1 MDIKDIHLKIVSGI
15 RDYMGLTG
23 FKKAV
28 IGLSGGIDSSLTLK
42 LAVDALGKENVFGI
56 LMPELALT
64 KRENVEH
71 AEKLAKFL
79 GVNTIKIPINRF
91 LIEYTNLPWNVDE
104 HANSVLANMN
114 VKARVRAN
122 ILYHFANSYKCLVF
136 GTSNLSETL
145 LGYGTKYGDLA
156 ADLEVIGAL
165 YKTQVREL
173 ATYLSLPQEI
183 ILKAPTAELVENQT
197 DAGELGAD
205 YELLDKILINLEKG
219 ESGLIDLGFDPGIVR
234 DVMHRVKVN
243 KHKTVMPRVINMY

>member
-1 MDIKDIHLKIVSGI
+1 V
-15 RDYMGLTG
+15 
-23 FKKAV
+23 V
-28 IGLSGGIDSSLTLK
+28 
-42 LAVDALGKENVFGI
+42 GI

-71 AEKLAKFL
+71 AEKLAKML
-79 GVNTIKIPINRF
+79 EVNTLKVPINRF
-91 LIEYTNLPWNVDE
+91 LIEYSNLPWNSDE
-104 HANSVLANMN
+104 NAGFKLANMN

-173 ATYLSLPQEI
+173 ARYLGLPEEI
-183 ILKAPTAELVENQT
+183 ILKAPSAELTENQT
-197 DAGELGAD
+197 DENELGAD
-205 YELLDKILINLEKG
+205 YEILDKILENLDKG
-219 ESGLIDLGFDPGIVR
+219 EAGLIDLGFDPGLVR

-243 KHKTVMPRVINMY
+243 KHKSEMPKIINS